1 MTSKPTLDDLAPY
14 PGEDDCT
21 AEALAKHLAAGTWH
35 AMGLVSGVYREAFAD
50 GAHPDALKAFAYLNA
65 SITESFGVVFLLRQ
79 LREHAPEAADKAAA
93 ELRAYWEDGALS
105 EWLWEWLTDWQVS
118 TEQLNDIADRK
129 AAELAAQANVAADE
143 VTVSKADLVT
153 YLTSEGDELQV
164 EIEALNRL
172 RKAAGIDQ

>member
-1 MTSKPTLDDLAPY
+1 MTIKPTLEDLAPY

-35 AMGLVSGVYREAFAD
+35 AMGLVSGVYRDAFAD

-79 LREHAPEAADKAAA
+79 LREHAPEAADEAAA

-105 EWLWEWLTDWQVS
+105 EWLWEWLDGWGID
-118 TEQLNDIADRK
+118 TEQIE
-129 AAELAAQANVAADE
+129 ELAEPPAQTPARPEMVSVRKDDLRRHLDADHGD
-143 VTVSKADLVT
+143 VDASA
-153 YLTSEGDELQV
+153 EGLK
-164 EIEALNRL
+164 RL
-172 RKAAGIDQ
+172 WTAAGIES